1 MIVNIILGFII
12 PWALSLI
19 ILKKNIKIIIIFA
32 PFASMVAFMIN
43 DIGTSL
49 GFWDLEPIINEDE
62 SASALPLN
70 LGTFPAIACLML
82 YLLLHSNINRIILII
97 STSIFLATVEAICK
111 AVGYCHYSNGW
122 NIFYTFLSYLTAL
135 LLVYLYEQFVIKLLS
150 ISN

>member
-1 MIVNIILGFII
+1 MIINIMLGFII
-12 PWALSLI
+12 PWALGLI

-32 PFASMVAFMIN
+32 PFASMVAFMLN
-43 DIGTSL
+43 DLGTSL

-70 LGTFPAIACLML
+70 LGIFPVIACLMI

-97 STSIFLATVEAICK
+97 STGIFITTLEAISK
-111 AVGYCHYSNGW
+111 AVGYCHYNNGW

-135 LLVYLYEQFVIKLLS
+135 LLVYLYERFVIKLLS
-150 ISN
+150 ISD